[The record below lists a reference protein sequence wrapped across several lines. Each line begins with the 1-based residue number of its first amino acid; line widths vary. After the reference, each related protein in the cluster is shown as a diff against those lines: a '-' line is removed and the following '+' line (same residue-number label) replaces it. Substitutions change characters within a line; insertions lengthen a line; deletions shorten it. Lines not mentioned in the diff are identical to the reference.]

1 MSDTKLTSEEL
12 EILRTV
18 LSPLVV
24 KARTGELGIIH
35 GMDRF
40 VSTQMTLRKKELNV
54 LDSVLKKL
62 GLGDGIKRV
71 NA

>member
-1 MSDTKLTSEEL
+1 MSDTKLSSDEL
-12 EILRTV
+12 EILRAV
-18 LSPLVV
+18 ISPLVV
-24 KARTGELGIIH
+24 KMRTGELGIMH

-40 VSTQMTLRKKELNV
+40 VSTQIILRKKELNV
-54 LDSVLKKL
+54 LDSVVKKL